1 MIELTDLFWLLG
13 FAAAVTYWWHA
24 HAIKELAL
32 RVTRQ
37 RCAEL
42 EVQLLD
48 DTVVLRGLWLRRGD
62 DGRLHW
68 WRSYLFEFTATGDD
82 RYPGAIEML
91 GKRVI
96 TLQLAPH
103 RLN

>member
-1 MIELTDLFWLLG
+1 MIEVGDLFWLLALAAIG
-13 FAAAVTYWWHA
+13 FYFWHA

-32 RVTRQ
+32 KVTRKH
-37 RCAEL
+37 CADL
-42 EVQLLD
+42 DVQLLD

-62 DGRLHW
+62 DGRVHW

-82 RYPGAIEML
+82 RYPGTTEML
-91 GKRVI
+91 GKRLI
-96 TLQLAPH
+96 ALQLAPH